1 MTSVT
6 QNFPIYITQVNFA
19 INNPVVYSSLFMN
32 FTLPR
37 PLNTD
42 QSFALVMSK
51 DFVTLN
57 SITCKMNIRL
67 LQSDGLTQIPTQWVL
82 KYINAQ
88 IIFEGLQSV
97 LAADTYSIELYG
109 IITPSTITQSMI
121 GIIYQRNYDNT
132 YTKSNNVASTAIFP
146 SLTTKINSLIT
157 L

>member
-1 MTSVT
+1 
-6 QNFPIYITQVNFA
+6 
-19 INNPVVYSSLFMN
+19 
-32 FTLPR
+32 
-37 PLNTD
+37 
-42 QSFALVMSK
+42 MSK

-67 LQSDGLTQIPTQWVL
+67 LQSDGLTEIPTQWVL
-82 KYINAQ
+82 KYINSQ

-132 YTKSNNVASTAIFP
+132 YTKSNNIASTAIFP
-146 SLTTKINSLIT
+146 SLTSKINSLIT